1 MESNETP
8 SAHNSAST
16 TPPIMKRKLPGKQEQ
31 VKSRLLEM
39 AEAEHAANMRVYQ
52 LKEDTCILIL
62 KKRKL
67 EESLSISTE
76 TNRPS
81 TSNSVCSAW
90 RPF

>member
-39 AEAEHAANMRVYQ
+39 AEAEHAAKMRVYQ
-52 LKEDTCILIL
+52 LKEDILIL